1 MYCILTSAWNNATS
15 LHSSK
20 SHQRSI
26 ERAAKKIKSSFKKH
40 ISHSQ
45 QQIIKP
51 IGDQQSQA
59 STLFEYIRRFQQ
71 TRKKKFQRHLLFLPR
86 RSKELTAKCERNT
99 KLASFWNNFGAC
111 NKSRQ
116 KLANTP
122 GISTKQFERPHCKV
136 CILLCTV
143 RLNHGQCLDRR
154 KYIRELL

>member
-59 STLFEYIRRFQQ
+59 STLFEYIRRFEQ
-71 TRKKKFQRHLLFLPR
+71 TSTKNCKHTCYFYQEVRRKD
-86 RSKELTAKCERNT
+86 LTAKCKRNT
-99 KLASFWNNFGAC
+99 KFTSFWNNFGTC
-111 NKSRQ
+111 NKSLR
-116 KLANTP
+116 KLVNTP
-122 GISTKQFERPHCKV
+122 DISTKQFERPHCKV
-136 CILLCTV
+136 CKKHKVGILL
-143 RLNHGQCLDRR
+143 
-154 KYIRELL
+154 E